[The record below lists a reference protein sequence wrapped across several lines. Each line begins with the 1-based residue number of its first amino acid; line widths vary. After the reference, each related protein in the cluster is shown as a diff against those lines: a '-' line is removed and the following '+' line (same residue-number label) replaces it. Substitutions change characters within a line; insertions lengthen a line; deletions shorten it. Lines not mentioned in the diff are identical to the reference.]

1 MRDRPG
7 SILLVAVLLAFAG
20 GACGGDSTDGRTD
33 DAAVVAD
40 TGDQE
45 AGAQDLPETT
55 DPAVADPGSPD
66 ATEVVDA
73 EGIDLAGNDAP
84 GPDVDTLVPGD
95 EGQEP
100 DGDTGEDVAAVDADP
115 DIDVGADEGADAIA
129 DEGADT
135 VVDPC
140 SVTTCPEHATC
151 AAGDAGALCTCDADY
166 TLVDGQC
173 VRIVTFPDPV
183 LEACVRALIGK
194 PTGDILSTDVASQPN
209 LECPCEGNWIASL
222 AGVEYFTSV
231 SVLGFPNCQGIEDL
245 QPIAGLGATLSYL
258 NLRNNYLSDLGPLA
272 SLQGLIWLT
281 LANNHI
287 RNVGPLGALPSIT
300 QLSLSANPISDISPL
315 AGHGYEELD
324 IENCCIADLSP
335 IQSLIDAGNV
345 YGADTQGVCSK

>member
-1 MRDRPG
+1 MRDRLG
-7 SILLVAVLLAFAG
+7 SILVLASLLAIAG
-20 GACGGDSTDGRTD
+20 GACGGDSTNGLG
-33 DAAVVAD
+33 DADAVVAD
-40 TGDQE
+40 TSDQE

-55 DPAVADPGSPD
+55 DPAVGDPGSPD
-66 ATEVVDA
+66 ATDAVDV
-73 EGIDLAGNDAP
+73 EGIDLAGDDAP
-84 GPDVDTLVPGD
+84 GPDIDTLVPGD
-95 EGQEP
+95 EGQDP
-100 DGDTGEDVAAVDADP
+100 DGDTGEDVAAVDAEP
-115 DIDVGADEGADAIA
+115 DADVGAETIA

-140 SVTTCPEHATC
+140 SVTTCPEHSTC

-166 TLVDGQC
+166 ALVDGQC
-173 VRIVTFPDPV
+173 VRIVTFADPV
-183 LEACVRALIGK
+183 LEACVRTLIGK
-194 PTGDILSTDVASQPN
+194 PDGDILSTDVASQPN

-245 QPIAGLGATLSYL
+245 QPIAGLGATVIYL

-272 SLQGLIWLT
+272 SLQGLIWLA
-281 LANNHI
+281 LANNQI
-287 RNVGPLGALPSIT
+287 RNVGPLGSLPSVT

-315 AGHGYEELD
+315 AGHGYQELD

-335 IQSLIDAGNV
+335 IQSLIDAGKV